1 MQELTLT
8 RTKTT
13 VTLTDGQVSWELD
26 RQNVRRLIAQLV
38 EAEGKLE
45 DAAPVE
51 SRRVSGFDVARKG
64 AL

>member
-45 DAAPVE
+45 DGAPVE
-51 SRRVSGFDVARKG
+51 SRRVSGFAVARKG